1 MLLFFTAVLSVA
13 MGCFV
18 GIAGQERRVKIWFF
32 LLCTSTAL
40 LCIGLWIEVNAPN
53 WAVLAARANMTSAL
67 MIAAMGLLSAR
78 AMCGW
83 RLNTTIVIL
92 LALASVVDIVT
103 VWITDVYLTGRV
115 YHYSWGT
122 YAAGNSLFF
131 ITPALIILVA
141 FFGIFTLWVNYRDS
155 HPLER
160 NRAKYLLLAN
170 FFLLFTALD
179 FLPHFGIDTLAGPIS
194 GIAIPLFLATYSYA
208 MLRYRLVEFRSFM
221 SRAAGWFLAGVSM
234 ATVYALTVEIGKRVD
249 APLEQTYLIS
259 AIAGFLAW
267 LGAGCYLPDLAQRV
281 LSQESDF
288 RFRVQLF
295 GDEIVSIQDER
306 ALSGRLLALC
316 IQEFGASSAE
326 YIENSHA
333 SAIFEGSIFSNEDII
348 EREARRRSGRFW
360 PDALLN
366 AQVIFPLVS
375 RETILGIV
383 CIGNRTDGKQYTH
396 GMLVALRHAANI
408 FSVTLANLRSAQEI
422 EKRHQLDRYL
432 APQIVESVLAGR
444 TEIISEQRRRPITVF
459 FSDLKDF
466 GLLADKIDPIR
477 LAIILNEYLS
487 AMAEIAFNFGGT
499 LDKFIG
505 DAIMVIFGA
514 PLDSDPS
521 IQVNQCV
528 RMALAMQSRIKELNQ
543 KWLERRLLASQLTC
557 RMGIHIGEA
566 TVGSFGSDNR
576 VEYTAIGRSVNLAS
590 RLEGHCTPGHVLV
603 SSECLP
609 YLSGDFE
616 GRLRC
621 AIQLKG
627 FADPVDAYEINS
639 DLAKSVSLLYDYA
652 ADRRTENA
660 DIKSFSKA

>member
-1 MLLFFTAVLSVA
+1 MLLFFTAFLSAA

-18 GIAGQERRVKIWFF
+18 GIVGQERRVKIWFF

-83 RLNTTIVIL
+83 RLNTAIVIL

-103 VWITDVYLTGRV
+103 VWITNVYLTGEI
-115 YHYSWGT
+115 YIYSWGT

-131 ITPALIILVA
+131 ITPALIIVVA
-141 FFGIFTLWVNYRDS
+141 IFGIFTLWVNYKDS

-170 FFLLFTALD
+170 FFLLFAALD
-179 FLPHFGIDTLAGPIS
+179 FLPHFGINILAGPIS

-208 MLRYRLVEFRSFM
+208 MLRYRLVEFRSFV

-234 ATVYALTVEIGKRVD
+234 VTVYALTIEIGKRID
-249 APLEQTYLIS
+249 APLEETYLIS

-267 LGAGCYLPDLAQRV
+267 LGAGRYLPDLAQRV

-288 RFRVQLF
+288 RYRVQLF
-295 GDEIVSIQDER
+295 GDEIVSIQDENV
-306 ALSGRLLALC
+306 LSERLIVLC
-316 IQEFGASSAE
+316 IHEFGASSAQ
-326 YIENSHA
+326 YIEHSTT
-333 SAIFEGSIFSNEDII
+333 SAIFKGMIFSNEDIM
-348 EREARRRSGRFW
+348 EKEALRRLGRFW
-360 PDALLN
+360 PDSLLG
-366 AQVIFPLVS
+366 AEVIFPLVR

-383 CIGNRTDGKQYTH
+383 SIGNRTDGQQYTH
-396 GMLVALRHAANI
+396 EMLVALRHAANI
-408 FSVTLANLRSAQEI
+408 FSVTLANLRSAQEL

-432 APQIVESVLAGR
+432 APQIVESILAGR
-444 TEIISEQRRRPITVF
+444 TEIISERRRRLITVF

-466 GLLADKIDPIR
+466 GLLADKIEPTR
-477 LAIILNEYLS
+477 VAIILNEYLS
-487 AMAEIAFNFGGT
+487 AMAEIAFKFGGT

-505 DAIMVIFGA
+505 DSIMVIFGA
-514 PLDSDPS
+514 PLDTDPGM
-521 IQVNQCV
+521 QVNQCV
-528 RMALAMQSRIKELNQ
+528 RMALAMQGRIKELNQ

-576 VEYTAIGRSVNLAS
+576 VEYTAIGRNVNLAS

-609 YLSGDFE
+609 YLSG
-616 GRLRC
+616 RL
-621 AIQLKG
+621 
-627 FADPVDAYEINS
+627 
-639 DLAKSVSLLYDYA
+639 
-652 ADRRTENA
+652 
-660 DIKSFSKA
+660 

>member
-1 MLLFFTAVLSVA
+1 MLLFFSAFLSAA

-18 GIAGQERRVKIWFF
+18 SIAGQERRVKIWFL

-53 WAVLAARANMTSAL
+53 WALFAARVNMTSAL

-83 RLNTTIVIL
+83 RLNMTIVVIL
-92 LALASVVDIVT
+92 TLVSVVDIIT
-103 VWITDVYLTGRV
+103 VWITNVYLTGFI

-122 YAAGNSLFF
+122 YVAGNRLFL
-131 ITPALIILVA
+131 ITPVLIIIVA

-160 NRAKYLLLAN
+160 NRTKYLFLAN
-170 FFLLFTALD
+170 FFLLFAALD
-179 FLPHFGIDTLAGPIS
+179 FLPHFGINILAGPIS

-208 MLRYRLVEFRSFM
+208 MLRYRLVEFRSFV
-221 SRAAGWFLAGVSM
+221 SRATGWFLAGISM
-234 ATVYALTVEIGKRVD
+234 ATVYALTVEVGKRID
-249 APLEQTYLIS
+249 APLEQTYLIG
-259 AIAGFLAW
+259 AIVGFLAW
-267 LGAGCYLPDLAQRV
+267 FGAARHLPDLAQRV

-288 RFRVQLF
+288 RYRVQLF
-295 GDEIVSIQDER
+295 GDKIVSIQDER
-306 ALSGRLLALC
+306 VLSGKLLALC
-316 IQEFGASSAE
+316 IEEFGASSAD

-333 SAIFEGSIFSNEDII
+333 TSIFEGSKFSNEDII
-348 EREARRRSGRFW
+348 ERETRRRSGRFW
-360 PDALLN
+360 PESLLDAE
-366 AQVIFPLVS
+366 VIFPLVC

-383 CIGNRTDGKQYTH
+383 SIGNRTDGKQYTH

-408 FSVTLANLRSAQEI
+408 FSVTLANLHSAREL

-432 APQIVESVLAGR
+432 APQIVESILAGH
-444 TEIISEQRRRPITVF
+444 TEIISERRRRPITVF

-466 GLLADKIDPIR
+466 GLLADKIDPTCV
-477 LAIILNEYLS
+477 AIILNEYLS
-487 AMAEIAFNFGGT
+487 AMAEIAFKFGGT

-505 DAIMVIFGA
+505 DSIMVIFGA

-521 IQVNQCV
+521 MQVNQCV

-557 RMGIHIGEA
+557 RMGIHMGEA

-576 VEYTAIGRSVNLAS
+576 VEYTAIGRNVNLAS
-590 RLEGHCTPGHVLV
+590 RLEGHCTPGRVLV

-639 DLAKSVSLLYDYA
+639 DPAKSASLYDYA
-652 ADRRTENA
+652 GNRRTENTG
-660 DIKSFSKA
+660 IKSFSKA